1 MSGTSP
7 HYLLLFLYLYK
18 TLGVTFSSVTPS
30 KDRSKNS
37 VSQSQCFDT
46 RVPHLTLVW
55 QPVSLMDPLKHNQP
69 GTAASCLATKCG
81 FELFFLLT
89 KLATNHFDPP

>member
-1 MSGTSP
+1 MSP
-7 HYLLLFLYLYK
+7 HYLFLFLYLHK

-37 VSQSQCFDT
+37 TSQRQCFDK

-55 QPVSLMDPLKHNQP
+55 QPVSLMDPLKHNQQ
-69 GTAASCLATKCG
+69 GTAASCLATKYG
-81 FELFFLLT
+81 FERFFFFL
-89 KLATNHFDPP
+89 N